1 MSSLYF
7 LVDFP
12 FCLDEKVK
20 LMFRFELTPKNGGIV
35 FWGDSASLNE
45 LYEFIHYIVDESP
58 LIKNK
63 EGFMLALA
71 YDIRKALEGR
81 RRTREYLYDHSDP
94 YQLYGVELLWPL
106 VLLQA
111 AIIRNSMG
119 YIDTDKAKLSVMY
132 SFEFILESALKQLI
146 PDRFGDVI
154 KTAKNASNSDYD
166 WLEDSIN
173 SRLCYFINLSP
184 QDRKERLDKIL
195 CSFDEYWIKFT
206 KEKQDV
212 KMMNLIMNTDQEW
225 PDNIIW

>member
-1 MSSLYF
+1 
-7 LVDFP
+7 
-12 FCLDEKVK
+12 
-20 LMFRFELTPKNGGIV
+20 MFRFELTPNNGGIV

-81 RRTREYLYDHSDP
+81 RRTREHLYDHSDI

-119 YIDTDKAKLSVMY
+119 YIEADKAKLSVMY

-184 QDRKERLDKIL
+184 QDRKEGLDKVL
-195 CSFDEYWIKFT
+195 CSFDDYWIKFT

-212 KMMNLIMNTDQEW
+212 KMINLIMNTDWEW